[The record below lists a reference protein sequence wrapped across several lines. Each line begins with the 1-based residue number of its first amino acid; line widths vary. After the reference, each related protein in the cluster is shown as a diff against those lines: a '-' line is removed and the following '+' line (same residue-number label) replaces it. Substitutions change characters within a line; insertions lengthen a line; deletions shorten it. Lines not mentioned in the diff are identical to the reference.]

1 MTDHESLEERLD
13 ELEDDVGERLQELEA
28 RVGTL
33 EAEVENLDETVEELE
48 SENDALNRE
57 VDRLRTKA
65 EREQRKRRGL
75 QRTIAHVE
83 RDITDRLD
91 FITTDVWELEDIV
104 YGELDGAAADVHV
117 QNDGD
122 VFTRLEHLET
132 RVEEVAHGE
141 VDAAELA
148 AQQAGPSVEDLTP
161 LHQLYTTATNLEP
174 YEHELSSNQEIA
186 ARLFPHL
193 AQYAT
198 PHGDELHLS
207 SNKLQDVIERE
218 VATPELAKRLDVR
231 HPNRNT
237 VRRVMEFIGRFGKD
251 LLEFAPASGDERR
264 NDRNLIIIDRDAW
277 HEYTSQFSEAD
288 AVNGV
293 TATASEGDSGQQVL
307 TDDGGDVT
315 VS

>member
-1 MTDHESLEERLD
+1 MTTNNIEDRLNDLEA
-13 ELEDDVGERLQELEA
+13 DVADRLQELED
-28 RVGTL
+28 RVDSL
-33 EAEVENLDETVEELE
+33 EDEVENLEGDVDELE
-48 SENDALNRE
+48 RENDDLERE
-57 VDRLRTKA
+57 VDRLSSQY
-65 EREQRKRRGL
+65 EREQQKRRGL
-75 QRTIAHVE
+75 ERTIAHIE

-91 FITTDVWELEDIV
+91 FLTTDVWDLEDIV
-104 YGELDGAAADVHV
+104 YGDLDGAAADVHV

-174 YEHELSSNQEIA
+174 YEHDLSSNQEIA

-198 PHGDELHLS
+198 PHGEELHLS
-207 SNKLQDVIERE
+207 SNKLRDVIERE
-218 VATPELAKRLDVR
+218 IATPELAKRLDVR

-251 LLEFAPASGDERR
+251 LLEFAPASSTDRR
-264 NDRNLIIIDRDAW
+264 NDKNLVIIDREAW
-277 HEYTSQFSEAD
+277 REYTNQFSD
-288 AVNGV
+288 GDDVTSV
-293 TATASEGDSGQQVL
+293 TATNSESEGSQQVL
-307 TDDGGDVT
+307 TDGGGDVT
-315 VS
+315 LS